1 MPTAWIYS
9 FLYTRDVDFCE
20 VPTKQYGISVIPVL
34 LFNSV
39 YNYYFFTI
47 IIIIIIIVVLY

>member
-47 IIIIIIIVVLY
+47 IIIIIVVLY